1 MIGPNICNL
10 RKKKGLSLTEL
21 STRSGVSKSYLS
33 NIERELN
40 RNPSIQI
47 LEKIASVLDV
57 ELKELITIDAKQGE
71 SLGIDQEWIEFIQEF
86 EALGISKEQIR
97 EYKTLIEFLK
107 WQNQYN

>member
-1 MIGPNICNL
+1 MIGSNICNL

-71 SLGIDQEWIEFIQEF
+71 SLGIDQGWIEFIQEF

-107 WQNQYN
+107 WQNQYK